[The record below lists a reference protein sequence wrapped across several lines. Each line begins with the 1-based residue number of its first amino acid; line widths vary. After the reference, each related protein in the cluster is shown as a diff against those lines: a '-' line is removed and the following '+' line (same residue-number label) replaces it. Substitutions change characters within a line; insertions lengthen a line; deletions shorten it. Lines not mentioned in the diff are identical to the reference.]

1 MGYELAFIGIVKDIE
16 VFKGLDFA
24 KLNNSSDAY
33 PISKFTLRN
42 LTDKQVPKLR
52 MFPNLTKNVVELQ
65 SNILQRVYICG
76 FPNRF

>member
-1 MGYELAFIGIVKDIE
+1 MGYELASIGIVKDIE

-52 MFPNLTKNVVELQ
+52 MFPNLNKTC
-65 SNILQRVYICG
+65 S
-76 FPNRF
+76 